1 MKRKPRSRSAS
12 NKPVTPP
19 RQPSAS
25 ALDAALVKACRDDF
39 ASFVELCFNLLNPSV
54 QFIRNWHIDA
64 LVYQLDQVRLGKTT
78 RLIAN
83 MPPRHLKSI
92 VTSIAFAAF
101 VLGHDPTKRIISVTY
116 GADLAVKFAHDFRKI
131 VTSPIYR
138 RMFPGMRI
146 ARNVE
151 SEVVT
156 TAGGFR
162 LATSVDGALT
172 GRGGDIIIVDDPIK
186 PSDASSDNKREHV
199 NEWFINT
206 LLSRLDDKQNGA
218 IILVMQRLHVDD
230 LCGSLL
236 RASHDWALLRFSA
249 IAEED
254 EQVQVGEDD
263 WHTRRAGDLLHPERQ
278 PKSVLDRIRAE
289 MGSYNFAAQYQQCPV
304 PLDGAIIK
312 PTWFRRYDQPPARAA
327 SSRII
332 QSWDT
337 ASKAGA
343 ENHWSVCITV
353 LIHEKKYYLLHVLR
367 GRFDYPTLKARAI
380 SHAEAHKASRILV
393 EDAGVGTALVAELQK
408 AGLPAVAI
416 KPEQNKRTRMS
427 IQSSKIESGQFFC
440 PDQAAWLPDF
450 EAELFAFPHSR
461 HDDQVDAL
469 SQALAHGAQSHGWDE
484 NSNSAIAKALQ
495 RLCEDALPPRIWPVV
510 Y

>member
-1 MKRKPRSRSAS
+1 M
-12 NKPVTPP
+12 
-19 RQPSAS
+19 
-25 ALDAALVKACRDDF
+25 
-39 ASFVELCFNLLNPSV
+39 
-54 QFIRNWHIDA
+54 
-64 LVYQLDQVRLGKTT
+64 
-78 RLIAN
+78 
-83 MPPRHLKSI
+83 
-92 VTSIAFAAF
+92 
-101 VLGHDPTKRIISVTY
+101 
-116 GADLAVKFAHDFRKI
+116 
-131 VTSPIYR
+131 
-138 RMFPGMRI
+138 
-146 ARNVE
+146 
-151 SEVVT
+151 
-156 TAGGFR
+156 
-162 LATSVDGALT
+162 
-172 GRGGDIIIVDDPIK
+172 
-186 PSDASSDNKREHV
+186 

-236 RASHDWALLRFSA
+236 RASNDWALLRFSA

-343 ENHWSVCITV
+343 ENYWSVCITV

-427 IQSSKIESGQFFC
+427 IQSSKIESGQFFVPTKQRGC
-440 PDQAAWLPDF
+440 LTLRQNCSRFRTHDMMIRSTPSAKHWLMGPNLMDGMRIQIRLSLRLFKDF
-450 EAELFAFPHSR
+450 AKTRFHRGFGPLFISEP
-461 HDDQVDAL
+461 L
-469 SQALAHGAQSHGWDE
+469 INLNHGT
-484 NSNSAIAKALQ
+484 
-495 RLCEDALPPRIWPVV
+495 LPLIF
-510 Y
+510 